1 MDELKHEN
9 RLVIFLTI
17 FIEKNIK
24 FYFFFIYRILI
35 DTNEM
40 LDDQL
45 KQSRKRG
52 ELVLDLETEIL
63 KYKQHINELTLEKES
78 DLEKINE
85 LYEEN
90 AQLQLLTKTALNE
103 SSVTLIKKYH
113 F

>member
-1 MDELKHEN
+1 
-9 RLVIFLTI
+9 
-17 FIEKNIK
+17 
-24 FYFFFIYRILI
+24 
-35 DTNEM
+35 M

-45 KQSRKRG
+45 EQSRKRG